1 MATRVLL
8 VEDDTSIGEVLASSL
23 RSHVL
28 GQGGLVWGAMTGLAA
43 AAVIVTWLVARQQAR
58 RLARPREDLA
68 VTAGRLGQGDLSV
81 RSAPSGISEIDL
93 VGAALDS
100 TAVRLEDLLAREREL
115 LDRERAFLADASSH
129 LRRLLGQK

>member
-1 MATRVLL
+1 VL
-8 VEDDTSIGEVLASSL
+8 VTQQ

-28 GQGGLVWGAMTGLAA
+28 GEVGLVWGAMAGPAA
-43 AAVIVTWLVARQQAR
+43 AAVIVTWLVARGQAR
-58 RLARPREDLA
+58 RLARPLEDLA
-68 VTAGRLGQGDLSV
+68 VAAGRLGQGDLSV